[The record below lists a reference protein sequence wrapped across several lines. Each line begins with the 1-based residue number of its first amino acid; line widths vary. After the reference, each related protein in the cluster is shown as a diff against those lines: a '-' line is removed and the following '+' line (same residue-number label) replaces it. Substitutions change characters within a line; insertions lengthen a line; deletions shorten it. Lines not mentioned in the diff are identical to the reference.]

1 MRLFSNSKRGL
12 VFGLAAATLTGCG
25 KHAPPEREPVP
36 VRVQQVARSTGA
48 GMLRFSASIRPDAQ
62 VDLSFKVNGY
72 VDDIL
77 QVRGPDGRM
86 RHVQDG
92 DMVRRGTNL
101 AHVREDEYR
110 DRLADAQAS
119 LTQAKADYERTAS
132 MYENNNVSKADYDA
146 AFARSQSAQARYGQ
160 AALTLSDCSLVSPMD
175 GTVLKR
181 SIEIGTLVAPGGP
194 AFVLADT
201 RNAKVVVGV
210 PDVTLAR
217 VHMGDTLTVTTE
229 ALPGRTLYGRVTRIA
244 PSADPSSRIFEVE
257 CTIPNSD
264 GSLKIGMIAALE
276 VQSPTSH
283 RVVTLV
289 PLKAVV
295 RSKTDPKGY
304 AVYVVDSAG
313 GKPIARIHDIQ
324 LGDVV
329 GNSIAVLDGLSGGE
343 QIVVVGVTLVSDE
356 VAVRIVP

>member
-1 MRLFSNSKRGL
+1 M
-12 VFGLAAATLTGCG
+12 
-25 KHAPPEREPVP
+25 
-36 VRVQQVARSTGA
+36 VQ
-48 GMLRFSASIRPDAQ
+48 
-62 VDLSFKVNGY
+62 
-72 VDDIL
+72 
-77 QVRGPDGRM
+77 
-86 RHVQDG
+86 
-92 DMVRRGTNL
+92 RGTNL

-119 LTQAKADYERTAS
+119 LTQAKADYERTAGL
-132 MYENNNVSKADYDA
+132 YENNNVSKADYDA
-146 AFARSQSAQARYGQ
+146 AFARSQSTQARYAQ
-160 AALTLSDCSLVSPMD
+160 AAQTLSDCSLVAPMD
-175 GTVLKR
+175 GTLLKR

-201 RNAKVVVGV
+201 RNAKVVFGV

-229 ALPGRTLYGRVTRIA
+229 ALPGRTLHGWVTRIA
-244 PSADPSSRIFEVE
+244 PSADANSRIFEVE
-257 CTIPNSD
+257 CTIPNAD
-264 GSLKIGMIAALE
+264 GGLKIGMIAALE
-276 VQSPTSH
+276 VQSTTS
-283 RVVTLV
+283 RQVVTLV

-304 AVYVVDSAG
+304 AVYVVDATG

-343 QIVVVGVTLVSDE
+343 QIVVVGVTLVSDQME
-356 VAVRIVP
+356 VRIVP